1 MRVITLMNRKLLI
14 AAIAVV
20 IIIVGAFGAF
30 ALSNNTSSQI
40 GNSVNIDANALK
52 DMGNIVVNNSK
63 DSKEKGLVSASSS
76 DLNSILVT
84 NNGKLTIKDSL
95 VNKTGDT
102 ATSGDDADFYGVN
115 SAILVNTNG
124 TLDISNVEIN
134 TNSKGSNGIFVTN
147 SEASTS
153 SSSQRAAME
162 DNLQKQPEMVATT
175 HRVEAEDNLQKCHQV
190 KVDRI
195 LETVAEIR
203 QVQVM

>member
-1 MRVITLMNRKLLI
+1 MNRKLLI

-20 IIIVGAFGAF
+20 IIIVGAF

-52 DMGNIVVNNSK
+52 DMGNIVVNDSK
-63 DSKEKGLVSASSS
+63 DSKEEGLVSASSS

-134 TNSKGSNGIFVTN
+134 TNLKRSKWYYCNHYRRFIPHIFIGRTF
-147 SEASTS
+147 
-153 SSSQRAAME
+153 
-162 DNLQKQPEMVATT
+162 
-175 HRVEAEDNLQKCHQV
+175 
-190 KVDRI
+190 
-195 LETVAEIR
+195 
-203 QVQVM
+203 

>member
-1 MRVITLMNRKLLI
+1 MRVITFMNKKYLI

-20 IIIVGAFGAF
+20 IIISVGAF
-30 ALSNNTSSQI
+30 ALTNTNTSSEGASVNVDAGALEDI
-40 GNSVNIDANALK
+40 GNL
-52 DMGNIVVNNSK
+52 VVNAS
-63 DSKEKGLVSASSS
+63 DESKEKGLISSSAS

-84 NNGKLTIKDSL
+84 NNGKLSLKDSI

-115 SAILVNTNG
+115 SAVLVNTNG

-153 SSSQRAAME
+153 SSGGNASQGAAPE
-162 DNLQKQPEMVATT
+162 ANGTGQGGDGAQPPEATGNGT
-175 HRVEAEDNLQKCHQV
+175 G
-190 KVDRI
+190 
-195 LETVAEIR
+195 
-203 QVQVM
+203 